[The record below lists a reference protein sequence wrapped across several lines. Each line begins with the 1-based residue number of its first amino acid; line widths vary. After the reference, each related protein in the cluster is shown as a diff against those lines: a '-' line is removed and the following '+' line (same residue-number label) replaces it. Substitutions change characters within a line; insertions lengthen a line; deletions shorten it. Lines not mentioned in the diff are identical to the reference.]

1 MNKKILLAVLSLVAA
16 GSVYAQTEQD
26 AEISETVEYSTDK
39 HKVETN
45 GFWSNWVVSVGGGTQ
60 IFFGDHD
67 KQIPFGQR
75 LSPAL
80 DIAIGKWFSPDIGV
94 RFGYNGLSIKG
105 ATRWGAAHSTGE
117 QVDGWGE
124 GLYKS
129 KFNYYNFH
137 LDAMFNFS
145 NIISGYKENRFYNC
159 IPYAG
164 VGLMKATQDPKRVD
178 ASGHIGVLNT
188 FRLSAGWD
196 LNLDI
201 RGTLVSDEFDGES
214 GGRSGEGLLAATI
227 GFSYKIKPR
236 GWNRSKKVTRTVYNA
251 GQINAMRERLEKL
264 SEENAR
270 LEEALAKGNQQEAQ
284 IIVKQ
289 IASANLVTFQIDRSD
304 LSNEARVNLGM
315 MAEVIKQG
323 DPSAVYTITG
333 YADAGTGSKKGN
345 DRLSKAR
352 AEAVYKCL
360 VKEFGVNKS
369 QLEIEYKGGVGN
381 MFYDDP
387 SMSRA
392 VGTRNKK

>member
-1 MNKKILLAVLSLVAA
+1 MPRDTS
-16 GSVYAQTEQD
+16 
-26 AEISETVEYSTDK
+26 
-39 HKVETN
+39 
-45 GFWSNWVVSVGGGTQ
+45 
-60 IFFGDHD
+60 
-67 KQIPFGQR
+67 
-75 LSPAL
+75 
-80 DIAIGKWFSPDIGV
+80 
-94 RFGYNGLSIKG
+94 
-105 ATRWGAAHSTGE
+105 
-117 QVDGWGE
+117 
-124 GLYKS
+124 
-129 KFNYYNFH
+129 
-137 LDAMFNFS
+137 
-145 NIISGYKENRFYNC
+145 
-159 IPYAG
+159 
-164 VGLMKATQDPKRVD
+164 
-178 ASGHIGVLNT
+178 GVLNT
-188 FRLSAGWD
+188 FRLSTGWD

-333 YADAGTGSKKGN
+333 YADAGTGSEKGN

-392 VGTRNKK
+392 VITRNKK